1 MAPHI
6 VRLSPEAAK
15 WLKAEI
21 SYIADRNPAAA
32 QKIANRLRA
41 ARETLADYPMVG
53 PEGWIPGT
61 RRVLAGPYVLTIR
74 VRGQVV
80 EIAAIRHAR
89 QGDAYAPAEMP
100 MDDDIELASEGF

>member
-1 MAPHI
+1 MASRI

-21 SYIADRNPAAA
+21 SYTADRNPAAA
-32 QKIANRLRA
+32 KRVADRLRA
-41 ARETLADYPMVG
+41 ARETLSDYPMIG

-61 RRVLAGPYVLTIR
+61 RRVVMGPFILTVRIR
-74 VRGQVV
+74 GDIV

-89 QGDAYAPAEMP
+89 QGDAYAPGEV
-100 MDDDIELASEGF
+100 LAGDED